1 MKNNHDLVK
10 LSDPRPEMYVWGEEA
25 IPPPTRG
32 GQGHDTP
39 SMERAGIAAVAC
51 IVLAASLWLGLV
63 IWALVWAAK

>member
-25 IPPPTRG
+25 IPPLTRG

-51 IVLAASLWLGLV
+51 IVLASVLV
-63 IWALVWAAK
+63 LALVVWAVM